1 VFSLYSA
8 GLAVF
13 ATKKIKKVGA
23 KWKIAGFVSKSAQ
36 KSRAEQPSMEL
47 LTYARNLVN
56 SK

>member
-36 KSRAEQPSMEL
+36 KRPGNTTMVVLQENL
-47 LTYARNLVN
+47 LDITAL
-56 SK
+56 